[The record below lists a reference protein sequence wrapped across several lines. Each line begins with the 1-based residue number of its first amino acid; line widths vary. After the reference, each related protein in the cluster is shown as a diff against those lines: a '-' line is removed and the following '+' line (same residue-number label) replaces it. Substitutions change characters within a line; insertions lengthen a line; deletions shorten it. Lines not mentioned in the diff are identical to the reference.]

1 MKLNRIS
8 KSNLNSAKARLER
21 LVKNKKKVLELNA
34 EQEIDVDQEVNPP
47 TENIDRELPKDR
59 KMMSNNPFEVD
70 YDDEAE
76 VDNDA
81 LEDLDDTESD
91 IKKAPIDEAEYSED
105 DLTEEIYEA
114 DIKVKIQ
121 KIRFLMKG
129 TL

>member
-8 KSNLNSAKARLER
+8 KSNFNSAKARLER
-21 LVKNKKKVLELNA
+21 LEKNKKKVLELNA
-34 EQEIDVDQEVNPP
+34 EQEIYIDQEANPP
-47 TENIDRELPKDR
+47 IENIDREPPKDR

-81 LEDLDDTESD
+81 LEELDDTESD

-105 DLTEEIYEA
+105 DLTQEIYEA

>member
-8 KSNLNSAKARLER
+8 YYYFNSAKARLER

-34 EQEIDVDQEVNPP
+34 EQEIDIDQEVNHP
-47 TENIDRELPKDR
+47 TENIDREPPKDR

-70 YDDEAE
+70 FDDEAE
-76 VDNDA
+76 VDNET
-81 LEDLDDTESD
+81 LEDLVDTESD